1 MIRHYLV
8 ELTTEIGVVI
18 NDNEVT
24 DEVSAFQLI
33 TDKTK
38 EIMGVLDFNDREY
51 QIKVIGEGKSE

>member
-24 DEVSAFQLI
+24 EEVSAFQLI